1 MTDTTSIK
9 EPNILILSQVSKE
22 RYRRRLLVVSRVL
35 ALCLIL
41 AIVYFGYT
49 QYKYGALIERSPCY
63 ACGYYEGKRCEYA
76 YVTSWQ
82 KIDKEEFL
90 ISLGKYNENHSGYSQ
105 WLGGSPANLNVS
117 GINFSLIS
125 NGNNK

>member
-1 MTDTTSIK
+1 MEDIDSSK
-9 EPNILILSQVSKE
+9 EPELLILSQVSKE
-22 RYRRRLLVVSRVL
+22 KYRRRLLVVSRVL
-35 ALCLIL
+35 AFCLIL

-90 ISLGKYNENHSGYSQ
+90 VALGKANENRSGYSQ
-105 WLGGSPANLNVS
+105 WLGGQPIDINIS
-117 GINFSLIS
+117 GINFSSIS